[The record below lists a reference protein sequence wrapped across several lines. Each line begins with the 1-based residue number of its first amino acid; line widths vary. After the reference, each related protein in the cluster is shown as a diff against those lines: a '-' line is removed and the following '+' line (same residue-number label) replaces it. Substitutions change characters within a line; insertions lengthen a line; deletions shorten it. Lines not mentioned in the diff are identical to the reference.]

1 MRSIM
6 LGYRIGTII
15 CITVFASIFTGV
27 IHTDIDTRHASTLF
41 PLVLIFVKVKSAP
54 QKSLKQ

>member
-1 MRSIM
+1 MRGIM
-6 LGYRIGTII
+6 LCYRIGTII

-27 IHTDIDTRHASTLF
+27 IHTDIDTRHTSTLF
-41 PLVLIFVKVKSAP
+41 PLILIFVKVKSAP